1 MAQTLPDIVIGD
13 TWVSLNVI
21 SGIAVGTAFKVQN
34 KSTTWAIL
42 QESSTQ
48 PLNTD
53 TKGELVTD
61 LFHTEPS
68 KLIAAGSLE
77 IWAKSTIDGRLATLS
92 IQVV

>member
-1 MAQTLPDIVIGD
+1 MAQTLPDITIGN
-13 TWVSLNVI
+13 TWVSLNA
-21 SGIAVGTAFKVQN
+21 STGIAVGTTFKVQN
-34 KSTTWAIL
+34 KSTTWVIL

-68 KLIAAGSLE
+68 KIIAAGSLE
-77 IWAKSTIDGRLATLS
+77 IWAKSTIDGRLATVS
-92 IQVV
+92 VQVV